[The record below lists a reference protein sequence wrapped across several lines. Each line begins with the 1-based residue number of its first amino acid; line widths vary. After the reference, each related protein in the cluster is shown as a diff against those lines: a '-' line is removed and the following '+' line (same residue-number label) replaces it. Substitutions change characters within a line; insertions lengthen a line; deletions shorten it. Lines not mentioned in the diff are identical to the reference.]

1 MQRSAGG
8 EIDWFNLRTN
18 LVTAAFASY
27 LHFNSTLSSRE
38 VDFQALVDLFA
49 TSSIPRGNLEDCF
62 QQRVLFAFTEE
73 KMIACSLTVAFILL
87 LSLTSA
93 AGEVNVKRME
103 NR

>member
-1 MQRSAGG
+1 MQRSAAG

-27 LHFNSTLSSRE
+27 LHFNSALSSRE
-38 VDFQALVDLFA
+38 VDFQELVDLFVI
-49 TSSIPRGNLEDCF
+49 SRGNLEDCF

-73 KMIACSLTVAFILL
+73 KLIACSLTVALFL
-87 LSLTSA
+87 LSSTSA
-93 AGEVNVKRME
+93 AGEVNMKRME

>member
-1 MQRSAGG
+1 MQRPAAG

-38 VDFQALVDLFA
+38 LDFQALVDLFA

-62 QQRVLFAFTEE
+62 QQRVLFAFREE
-73 KMIACSLTVAFILL
+73 KMIACSLTVALFL
-87 LSLTSA
+87 LSSTSA
-93 AGEVNVKRME
+93 AGEVNMKRME

>member
-1 MQRSAGG
+1 MQRPAGG

-38 VDFQALVDLFA
+38 VDFQAFVDLFA
-49 TSSIPRGNLEDCF
+49 TSSIPKRQFGGLF
-62 QQRVLFAFTEE
+62 STRVLLFAFTEE
-73 KMIACSLTVAFILL
+73 KMIACSLTVALFL
-87 LSLTSA
+87 LSSTSA
-93 AGEVNVKRME
+93 AGEVNMKRME

>member
-1 MQRSAGG
+1 MQRSAAG

-27 LHFNSTLSSRE
+27 LHFNPTLSSRK
-38 VDFQALVDLFA
+38 VDFQALVDYLRLQV
-49 TSSIPRGNLEDCF
+49 SRRGNLEDCF

-73 KMIACSLTVAFILL
+73 KMIACSLTVALFL
-87 LSLTSA
+87 LSSTSA
-93 AGEVNVKRME
+93 AGEVNMKRME